1 MADGDRIPK
10 VLVVDDEP
18 NIRELVE
25 VALKFHGCA
34 VAVSASGKDAL
45 HQAEAYEPDLMI
57 LDVMLPDMDGFE
69 VCRTLRAD
77 GNDVPVIFLTARDTT
92 SDTIRGLTLGGD
104 DYVTKP
110 FSVEALV
117 ARVRA
122 VLRRTAR
129 APGGETQPG
138 GTGAL
143 LQVGDLELDEEH
155 WIVRRAGIPV
165 ELSPTEFRLLAY
177 LMRNQGRMLTRQ
189 QLLENVWGWEFAG
202 QSQVVE
208 TYVSYL
214 RRKLDPLGPAADP
227 HPARCRVQPA
237 RAAGSRAREQM
248 RYTRRQPTGRG
259 RLSLRSRLLAGL
271 ITITAL
277 FLIVMGVVT
286 TVVLGNIEQDQ
297 FNTDLGL
304 TVKES
309 LSEIANLQNG
319 YAAAYINLA
328 SRIDR
333 DLVRAVGYR
342 QRPAEPAEQPDRQ
355 PAGDGVLRA
364 ESGPDAVH
372 HLPVRRADPDRDLA
386 AGSTSGP
393 PARTACC
400 RPGRTSCWWRARTT
414 RSATR
419 SAG

>member
-45 HQAEAYEPDLMI
+45 HQAETYEPDLMI

-122 VLRRTAR
+122 VLRRTTR
-129 APGGETQPG
+129 VSGGDVQAGDTA
-138 GTGAL
+138 AL

-155 WIVRRAGIPV
+155 WIVRRAGTPV

-214 RRKLDPLGPAADP
+214 RRKLDPLGPP
-227 HPARCRVQPA
+227 LIHTQ
-237 RAAGSRAREQM
+237 
-248 RYTRRQPTGRG
+248 RG
-259 RLSLRSRLLAGL
+259 VGYSLR
-271 ITITAL
+271 
-277 FLIVMGVVT
+277 VPP
-286 TVVLGNIEQDQ
+286 
-297 FNTDLGL
+297 
-304 TVKES
+304 ES
-309 LSEIANLQNG
+309 ER
-319 YAAAYINLA
+319 A
-328 SRIDR
+328 SR
-333 DLVRAVGYR
+333 
-342 QRPAEPAEQPDRQ
+342 
-355 PAGDGVLRA
+355 
-364 ESGPDAVH
+364 
-372 HLPVRRADPDRDLA
+372 
-386 AGSTSGP
+386 
-393 PARTACC
+393 
-400 RPGRTSCWWRARTT
+400 
-414 RSATR
+414 
-419 SAG
+419 

>member
-1 MADGDRIPK
+1 MADSDRIPK

-34 VAVSASGKDAL
+34 VAVSANAKDAL
-45 HQAEAYEPDLMI
+45 RQAQTYEPDLMI

-69 VCRTLRAD
+69 VCRTLRAE

-122 VLRRTAR
+122 VLRRTTR
-129 APGGETQPG
+129 TPGADGQPA
-138 GTGAL
+138 GAL
-143 LQVGDLELDEEH
+143 LRVGDLELDEEH
-155 WIVRRAGIPV
+155 WAVRRGGTPV

-214 RRKLDPLGPAADP
+214 RRKLDPLGPP
-227 HPARCRVQPA
+227 LIHTQ
-237 RAAGSRAREQM
+237 
-248 RYTRRQPTGRG
+248 RG
-259 RLSLRSRLLAGL
+259 VGYSLR
-271 ITITAL
+271 
-277 FLIVMGVVT
+277 
-286 TVVLGNIEQDQ
+286 
-297 FNTDLGL
+297 
-304 TVKES
+304 
-309 LSEIANLQNG
+309 
-319 YAAAYINLA
+319 
-328 SRIDR
+328 
-333 DLVRAVGYR
+333 
-342 QRPAEPAEQPDRQ
+342 PPPDAK
-355 PAGDGVLRA
+355 PAGR
-364 ESGPDAVH
+364 
-372 HLPVRRADPDRDLA
+372 
-386 AGSTSGP
+386 
-393 PARTACC
+393 
-400 RPGRTSCWWRARTT
+400 
-414 RSATR
+414 
-419 SAG
+419 